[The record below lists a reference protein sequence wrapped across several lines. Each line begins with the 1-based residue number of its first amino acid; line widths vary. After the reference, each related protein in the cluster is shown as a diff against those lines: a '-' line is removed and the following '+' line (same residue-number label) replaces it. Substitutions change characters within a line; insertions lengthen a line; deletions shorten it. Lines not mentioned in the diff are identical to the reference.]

1 MRVRGA
7 RRLIILR
14 PEPAAGRT
22 ADKAARLGF
31 DVLCHP
37 LFAPLPLDWAAPP
50 ADGFDA
56 LLLTSANTVRL
67 AGARLAAYRALP
79 TYAVGAATAAALQE
93 AGFVA
98 VTCGEGD
105 ASAIAARI
113 EADGHRAVL
122 HLAGTTVAPMDAGP
136 LRLTRIAVYSMASLP
151 PDPALLHDAIPGA
164 ILLVHSPR
172 AGERLA
178 ERIPLD
184 QRSALHIVAISHAAL
199 ATCGSGWASL
209 SAPHRPVDDDM
220 LALALSLCE

>member
-1 MRVRGA
+1 M

-14 PEPAAGRT
+14 AEPAAGRT

-31 DVLCHP
+31 EVLRHP
-37 LFAPLPLDWAAPP
+37 LFAPLPLDWTAPP

-67 AGARLAAYRALP
+67 AGAQLAAYRALP
-79 TYAVGAATAAALQE
+79 TYAVGAATAAALHD

-113 EADGHRAVL
+113 AADGHCAVL

-151 PDPALLHDAIPGA
+151 PDPALLHDAIPGT
-164 ILLVHSPR
+164 ILLIHSPR

-209 SAPHRPVDDDM
+209 SAPHKPVDDDM

>member
-1 MRVRGA
+1 M

-31 DVLCHP
+31 DVLRHP
-37 LFAPLPLDWAAPP
+37 LFAPLPLDWSAPP
-50 ADGFDA
+50 AEGFDA

-67 AGARLAAYRALP
+67 AGPRLGEYRALP
-79 TYAVGAATAAALQE
+79 TYAVGAATAAALHD
-93 AGFVA
+93 AGFA
-98 VTCGEGD
+98 HVTCGEGD

-136 LRLTRIAVYSMASLP
+136 LRLTRIAVYTMASLP
-151 PDPALLHDAIPGA
+151 PDPALLRDAIPGT

-172 AGERLA
+172 AGQRLA

-209 SAPHRPVDDDM
+209 SAPHKPVDDDM

>member
-1 MRVRGA
+1 M
-7 RRLIILR
+7 RRLLILR

-31 DVLCHP
+31 DVLRHP
-37 LFAPLPLDWAAPP
+37 LFAPLPLDWSAPP
-50 ADGFDA
+50 VDGFDA

-67 AGARLAAYRALP
+67 AGPRLAEYRALP
-79 TYAVGAATAAALQE
+79 AYAVGAATAAALHD
-93 AGFVA
+93 AGFAEVI
-98 VTCGEGD
+98 CGEGD

-113 EADGHRAVL
+113 AADGHRAVL
-122 HLAGTTVAPMDAGP
+122 HLAGTTVAPMEAGP
-136 LRLTRIAVYSMASLP
+136 LHLTRIAVYTMTSLP
-151 PDPALLHDAIPGA
+151 PDLALLHDATPGA

-199 ATCGSGWASL
+199 AACGSGWASL
-209 SAPHRPVDDDM
+209 SAPRQPVDDDM